1 MTLENLELEIK
12 RLYPRLLA
20 LAKQRLF
27 SESEAEDAV
36 QETIIKAIKGI
47 ESFRAESQM
56 YTWLVRIL
64 FNVCTDFQ
72 RKSKRIIDMPDD
84 GRVFLDLEAN
94 KFDQPEENYE
104 QKWLF
109 SRLNNAIMKLKA
121 EHKEVIIL
129 KYFENFSY
137 DQIAEALGISD
148 SLVKSRLYMARQALR
163 KTVQLEI

>member
-12 RLYPRLLA
+12 KLYPRLLA

-109 SRLNNAIMKLKA
+109 SRLNNAIMELKA

>member
-1 MTLENLELEIK
+1 MT
-12 RLYPRLLA
+12 
-20 LAKQRLF
+20 
-27 SESEAEDAV
+27 
-36 QETIIKAIKGI
+36 
-47 ESFRAESQM
+47 
-56 YTWLVRIL
+56 
-64 FNVCTDFQ
+64 
-72 RKSKRIIDMPDD
+72 DD
-84 GRVFLDLEAN
+84 GKVFLDLEAN

-109 SRLNNAIMKLKA
+109 SRLNDAIAKLKE

-163 KTVQLEI
+163 KTVPMEIGK